1 MTIKDK
7 IMELDKSKFTISK
20 FFEVRKSVYNSNN
33 AFVGEILNEFICT
46 INIYK
51 KYKNIKID
59 SIEIGYINDCDYLDK
74 VSLKG
79 LVNNI
84 LNTDIKDKNINR
96 FIY

>member
-1 MTIKDK
+1 MIIKDR
-7 IMELDKSKFTISK
+7 IMELDKNKFTISK
-20 FFEVRKSVYNSNN
+20 FFEVRKSVFNSDN

-59 SIEIGYINDCDYLDK
+59 SIEIDYLNDCDYLDK

-84 LNTDIKDKNINR
+84 LNTDIKDKNINK

>member
-1 MTIKDK
+1 MNIRDK
-7 IMELDKSKFTISK
+7 IMELDKSKFTVSK
-20 FFEVRKSVYNSNN
+20 FSVVSKSVYNNNN

-59 SIEIGYINDCDYLDK
+59 SIEIGYINDCAYLDK
-74 VSLKG
+74 VSLKE

>member
-1 MTIKDK
+1 MTIRDK
-7 IMELDKSKFTISK
+7 VMEIDKNKFTISK
-20 FFEVRKSVYNSNN
+20 FFEVRKSVFNSNN

-46 INIYK
+46 VNIYK

-59 SIEIGYINDCDYLDK
+59 SIEIGYINDCAYLDK
-74 VSLKG
+74 VRLKE